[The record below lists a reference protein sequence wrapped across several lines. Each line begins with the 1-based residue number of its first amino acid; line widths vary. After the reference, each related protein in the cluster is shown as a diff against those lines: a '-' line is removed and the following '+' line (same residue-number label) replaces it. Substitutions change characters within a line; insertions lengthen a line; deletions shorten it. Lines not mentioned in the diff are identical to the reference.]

1 MRGVDREL
9 IEFKVKQPREN
20 SAKRKLDSFDIIQ
33 SSIDFLFRYFNI
45 QSMWILIYLTTINF

>member
-1 MRGVDREL
+1 MLIFRLAARVRGVDREL

-45 QSMWILIYLTTINF
+45 QSM